1 MNELRVPVAER
12 ISALSDGRLTG
23 DEFVQTMTDM
33 HSDPLAVSTWQA
45 YHLVGDVMRE
55 RELLPA
61 ASDFAF
67 WEKLELRLAAEPSW
81 PLSGNEDDR
90 AAQVDPMPVV
100 AMPQRVGVPEANA
113 PVFSWKMLAGG
124 LSTVLFGVVGVA
136 LWSQPDVQTSVQVS
150 APSVRG
156 AVAPQFVAKEV
167 EAGIMVRDP
176 QLDELMAAHRQLG
189 GHSILQVPTVFLR
202 NATFEESA
210 R

>member
-23 DEFVQTMTDM
+23 DEFVQAMNDM
-33 HSDPLAVSTWQA
+33 HDDPLAVSTWQA
-45 YHLVGDVMRE
+45 YHLVGDVMRQ

-67 WEKLELRLAAEPSW
+67 WEKLELRLAAEPCW
-81 PLSGNEDDR
+81 PLSGNEEDG
-90 AAQVDPMPVV
+90 AALVEPLPVV
-100 AMPQRVGVPEANA
+100 AMRQRVGVPEANA
-113 PVFSWKMLAGG
+113 PVFGWKVLACG

-136 LWSQPDVQTSVQVS
+136 LWIQPDVQMSVQVL
-150 APSVRG
+150 APSVGR
-156 AVAPQFVAKEV
+156 AVAPQFVAKDV